1 MFVRRLRASSSP
13 AAHLGYPNKFDC
25 SRFGCWIESDK
36 FQVRPL
42 LPRKIAIL
50 SDRRSGKKRK
60 LGDLMI
66 VLQVKTD
73 VRTRN
78 ATERDPGKCSV
89 KKRRN
94 KAAKKNFQ
102 ILVTCKIW
110 KFFFAAATILVTLI
124 SSWVVGRFDRL
135 GDQS

>member
-1 MFVRRLRASSSP
+1 
-13 AAHLGYPNKFDC
+13 
-25 SRFGCWIESDK
+25 
-36 FQVRPL
+36 
-42 LPRKIAIL
+42 
-50 SDRRSGKKRK
+50 
-60 LGDLMI
+60 MI

-78 ATERDPGKCSV
+78 ATERDPARDPGKCSV

-124 SSWVVGRFDRL
+124 SSWVGGRFDRL
-135 GDQS
+135 GDPS

>member
-1 MFVRRLRASSSP
+1 MMQPRVPESESTVLRIS
-13 AAHLGYPNKFDC
+13 N
-25 SRFGCWIESDK
+25 
-36 FQVRPL
+36 
-42 LPRKIAIL
+42 
-50 SDRRSGKKRK
+50 SGGVCR
-60 LGDLMI
+60 GG
-66 VLQVKTD
+66 
-73 VRTRN
+73 
-78 ATERDPGKCSV
+78 EGKYSV

-124 SSWVVGRFDRL
+124 SLWVVGRFDRL

>member
-1 MFVRRLRASSSP
+1 
-13 AAHLGYPNKFDC
+13 
-25 SRFGCWIESDK
+25 
-36 FQVRPL
+36 
-42 LPRKIAIL
+42 
-50 SDRRSGKKRK
+50 
-60 LGDLMI
+60 MI

-78 ATERDPGKCSV
+78 ATERDPARDLGKCSV

-124 SSWVVGRFDRL
+124 SSWVGGRFDRL

>member
-1 MFVRRLRASSSP
+1 MMQPRIPESESTVLRIS
-13 AAHLGYPNKFDC
+13 N
-25 SRFGCWIESDK
+25 
-36 FQVRPL
+36 
-42 LPRKIAIL
+42 
-50 SDRRSGKKRK
+50 SGGVCR
-60 LGDLMI
+60 GG
-66 VLQVKTD
+66 
-73 VRTRN
+73 
-78 ATERDPGKCSV
+78 EGKCSV

-124 SSWVVGRFDRL
+124 SSWVGGRFDRL